1 MFEPENRFPLF
12 LNMLLQERS
21 QSRERRKLACLLKS
35 NLTHGV
41 ILANA
46 GIQFQPT
53 TSAHPAHPPRW
64 IPACAGMTAVV
75 GRAQMDSR
83 ARGNDGVVGRHGY
96 A

>member
-21 QSRERRKLACLLKS
+21 QSRERRKLAYLLKS
-35 NLTHGV
+35 NPTPGV

-53 TSAHPAHPPRW
+53 NSADPARHTRW
-64 IPACAGMTAVV
+64 IPAFAGMTAVV
-75 GRAQMDSR
+75 GASADGFLR
-83 ARGNDGVVGRHGY
+83 ARE
-96 A
+96 